1 MDSRWIEAEPL
12 LRECLRLREKKGP
25 DDWFYYL
32 TQSQLGAALAG
43 QKRHAEAEPLLVR
56 GYEGLKARE
65 AKIAAPRRTDVA
77 EATAR
82 IVPFYAAWG
91 KPDKADEWRKRLAP
105 ASQK

>member
-1 MDSRWIEAEPL
+1 MPEVAQ
-12 LRECLRLREKKGP
+12 KKGP
-25 DDWFYYL
+25 DDWFCYL

-65 AKIAAPRRTDVA
+65 AKIPAPRRNDVA
-77 EATAR
+77 DAAAR

-91 KPDKADEWRKRLAP
+91 KPDKADEWRKKLAS
-105 ASQK
+105 ASHQ